1 MSFSSKEMYA
11 DVESRGGILEPPG
24 IVEAGCI
31 QFIAGLSICIVTASE
46 QLSSDPHSFNSS

>member
-31 QFIAGLSICIVTASE
+31 QFIAGLSICIVLTASE
-46 QLSSDPHSFNSS
+46 QLSSDPHSF